1 MKVYSLG
8 SLDVLGA
15 AHALSDLP
23 QFVFL
28 DSASRHAVL
37 GRYSFVAADPFGTF
51 TVDDGVAFWNG
62 EAFAGHPVPALK
74 SLLARFGQST
84 LPGLP
89 PFQGGAAGF
98 FGYEFGRVLEKL
110 PSAVT
115 EMRCPDA
122 VLHFFDAVLAFDH
135 VANRGW
141 LISTGWP
148 GPAEQDRARRAGERA
163 EFFLDRLVM
172 PSPPDRRSAPVSD
185 WSSNFTKES
194 YAEAVRKVIDYIRA
208 GDIFQAN
215 IAQRF
220 TASLPAEFDTL
231 AFYRT
236 LRAINPATFGALL
249 KFDDLTI
256 ASSSPERFFTVRA
269 GQVES
274 RPIKGTARRSDDPIT
289 DRALAKQLRASEKD
303 RAENVMI
310 VDLLR
315 NDLSRVC
322 RAHSVQVPVLCDLE
336 SYAAVH
342 HLVSVVRGELA
353 AGQTAVD
360 LLAACFPG
368 GSITGAPKI
377 RAMQIITEIE
387 QYARQVYC
395 GSIGYFGFDG
405 SADQNIA
412 IRTVMFRD
420 RKAVF
425 QAGGGVTILSDPLA
439 EYEETLIKAQRIF
452 AAFGPHQL
460 R

>member
-98 FGYEFGRVLEKL
+98 FGYQFGRVLRSCL
-110 PSAVT
+110 RAVT

-172 PSPPDRRSAPVSD
+172 PSPPDRRSARLQIGARTSPRKATPRPSARLSTTYVPVTS
-185 WSSNFTKES
+185 
-194 YAEAVRKVIDYIRA
+194 
-208 GDIFQAN
+208 
-215 IAQRF
+215 
-220 TASLPAEFDTL
+220 
-231 AFYRT
+231 
-236 LRAINPATFGALL
+236 
-249 KFDDLTI
+249 
-256 ASSSPERFFTVRA
+256 
-269 GQVES
+269 S
-274 RPIKGTARRSDDPIT
+274 RPISRSDSRQASRRSSIHSPSIA
-289 DRALAKQLRASEKD
+289 RC
-303 RAENVMI
+303 V
-310 VDLLR
+310 LLT
-315 NDLSRVC
+315 LPLL
-322 RAHSVQVPVLCDLE
+322 VPC
-336 SYAAVH
+336 
-342 HLVSVVRGELA
+342 
-353 AGQTAVD
+353 
-360 LLAACFPG
+360 
-368 GSITGAPKI
+368 
-377 RAMQIITEIE
+377 
-387 QYARQVYC
+387 
-395 GSIGYFGFDG
+395 
-405 SADQNIA
+405 
-412 IRTVMFRD
+412 
-420 RKAVF
+420 
-425 QAGGGVTILSDPLA
+425 
-439 EYEETLIKAQRIF
+439 
-452 AAFGPHQL
+452 
-460 R
+460 